1 MKTIV
6 KIQSMGLDKLNNA
19 EYSNFMSRFSSLV
32 NKAGTKEEV
41 PETSALGFEVADF
54 LVFEEDRSTLTDI
67 VSRSRISLQTED
79 MGSLDKERDSW
90 VVFLFSVLRTEKE
103 SPIAT
108 RRQAANT
115 LYKVLYP
122 YAQCYRLPN
131 QQETAQIDGLLLDMK
146 KEEKRFVG
154 KIIGLG

>member
-1 MKTIV
+1 MKSIV
-6 KIQSMGLDKLNNA
+6 KIQAMGLEKLNNA
-19 EYSNFMSRFSSLV
+19 EFANFMSRFSDLV
-32 NKAGTKEEV
+32 NTTGTKEEA
-41 PETSALGFEVADF
+41 PETSTLGFEVADF

-90 VVFLFSVLRTEKE
+90 VLFLFSVLRTEKG

-115 LYKVLYP
+115 LYKLLYP
-122 YAQCYRLPN
+122 YAQ
-131 QQETAQIDGLLLDMK
+131 
-146 KEEKRFVG
+146 
-154 KIIGLG
+154 